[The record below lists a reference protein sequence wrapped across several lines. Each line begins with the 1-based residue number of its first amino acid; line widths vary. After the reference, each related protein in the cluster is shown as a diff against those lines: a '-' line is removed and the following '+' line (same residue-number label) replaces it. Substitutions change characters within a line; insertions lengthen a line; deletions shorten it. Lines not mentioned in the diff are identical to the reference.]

1 MYKSYLKSLM
11 PHICAIVAF
20 LAISVGYFSPEIFEG
35 KTVLGHDSRQGTT
48 QEVDSYRKETGK
60 SARWSNS
67 MFSGMPTYQVSPAYD
82 TATFMRNLS
91 KVYSLGLPAP
101 VSYVF
106 MLMVGFYIL
115 VCVMGARS
123 SIAAL
128 GAIGYAFSSY
138 FFIIIMA
145 GHIWKVLALA
155 FIPPTIAGLIL
166 TYRGKY
172 LAGGLMT
179 AIFLAF
185 QIWSNHIQMSYYS
198 CFIMGAYVLWV
209 LVEAVRNKRLK
220 DFFKATGVCVAAVV
234 LAVSVNLSNL
244 YHTWE
249 YSKESMRGKSELTL
263 GGADKPQS
271 GLDLDYMT
279 QWSYGIGE
287 TWSLLVPDVKGGGT
301 AAIGNEVAKEVPAQY
316 RQIVAQQNRY
326 WGDQPFTSGPVYAGA
341 FFMTLFVLAFF
352 LLPGRLKWYLLGATV
367 ITVFLSW
374 GHNMMWFTELF
385 ADYFPMY
392 SKFRSVSSILVVA
405 ELVIP
410 LLAALCVAEI
420 VKNPDILRR
429 KSRAMYI
436 SLGLTAGIALLFAIA
451 PRLFFDFL
459 SAQEAAYLLPQVA
472 KDAQLGAVVDAIEE
486 ARVSIFTADAWRSF
500 FIIAIGGVCLVL
512 FARKVIKTP
521 AFVGALIALCLIDMW
536 SVDKRYLNSSHFISR
551 REAKDFAT
559 LYRKTAV
566 DQQILKDKDLYY
578 RVFNLTTNTF
588 NDGATSYYHKSIGGY
603 HAAKLGRYQEL
614 IEHQLSKNNIQVL
627 NMLNAKYFILPDAN
641 NRPQVQLNTG
651 ALGNGWF
658 VDEVKWVDNA
668 NEEMTALNDFD
679 PAVTAIID
687 RRYASLFEGKETV
700 RDTTATIRLTKY
712 LPDELHYEVSS
723 REGGVAVFSDIYYPH
738 GWVATIDGVETP
750 IARANYVLRAIY
762 VPAGNH
768 QVVMTFH
775 PASVQ
780 ITETIGW
787 IGFAIFAIVILY
799 ALYRAYITSRKK
811 PE

>member
-1 MYKSYLKSLM
+1 MW
-11 PHICAIVAF
+11 AIIAF
-20 LAISVGYFSPEIFEG
+20 LVISVGYFSPEIFEK

-60 SARWSNS
+60 SARWTNS

-82 TATFMRNLS
+82 TAKFIQYLS
-91 KVYSLGLPAP
+91 KAYSLGLPAP

-123 SIAAL
+123 SIATL

-172 LAGGLMT
+172 IAGGLTT

-185 QIWSNHIQMSYYS
+185 QIWSNHIQMTYYS

-209 LVEAVRNKRLK
+209 LVEAVRKKEVK
-220 DFFKATGVCVAAVV
+220 DFIKSTGVCIAAVI

-249 YSKESMRGKSELTL
+249 YSRESMRGKSELTL
-263 GGADKPQS
+263 GNSEKAQN

-287 TWSLLVPDVKGGGT
+287 TWSLLIPDVKGGGSGY
-301 AAIGNEVAKEVPAQY
+301 IGNEVAKEVPAQY
-316 RQIVAQQNRY
+316 RQIVAQQNHY
-326 WGDQPFTSGPVYAGA
+326 WGNQPFTSGPVYAGA

-352 LLPGRLKWYLLGATV
+352 IVPGKLKWYLLGATI
-367 ITVFLSW
+367 ITTFLSW

-410 LLAALCVAEI
+410 LLAALCVVEI
-420 VKNPDILRR
+420 AKDPEVLKR
-429 KSRAMYI
+429 KYKGVITAFA
-436 SLGLTAGIALLFAIA
+436 LTGGIALMFAIA
-451 PRLFFDFL
+451 PRLFFNFL
-459 SAQEAAYLLPQVA
+459 SEQEAAYFLPQVA
-472 KDAQLGAVVDAIEE
+472 TNAQLAPIIDAIEE
-486 ARVSIFTADAWRSF
+486 ARISIFTDDAWRTF
-500 FIIAIGGVCLVL
+500 FIITIGMVVLGLYVLKKIKTSIFIGGLIVICLV
-512 FARKVIKTP
+512 
-521 AFVGALIALCLIDMW
+521 DMW
-536 SVDKRYLNSSHFISR
+536 GVDKRYLNSDHFITR
-551 REAKDFAT
+551 KETKDFASF
-559 LYRKTAV
+559 YRKSQA
-566 DQQILKDKDLYY
+566 DQKILQDKDLYF
-578 RVFNLTTNTF
+578 RVYNLSVNTF
-588 NDGATSYYHKSIGGY
+588 NDGATSFYHKSIGGY

-614 IEHQLSKNNIQVL
+614 IEHQISKQNMEVL
-627 NMLNAKYFILPDAN
+627 NMLNAKYFIIPDEN
-641 NRPQVQLNTG
+641 NRPQAQLNPE

-658 VDEVKWVDNA
+658 VDEIKWVDNA
-668 NEEMTALNDFD
+668 NEEMKALNDFD
-679 PAVTAIID
+679 PAKTVIID
-687 RRYASLFEGKETV
+687 RRFASIFDGKTATQ
-700 RDTTATIRLTKY
+700 DSSATIRLTKY
-712 LPDELHYEVSS
+712 LPDELHYTVSS
-723 REGGVAVFSDIYYPH
+723 QKGGIAVFSDIYYPH
-738 GWVATIDGVETP
+738 GWVATIDGAETA
-750 IARANYVLRAIY
+750 IARANYVLRAMYI
-762 VPAGNH
+762 PAGEH
-768 QVVMTFH
+768 SVVMTFH
-775 PASVQ
+775 PKSVT
-780 ITETIGW
+780 ITEIIGW
-787 IGFAIFAIVILY
+787 CGFVLFALILLG
-799 ALYRAYITSRKK
+799 ALLYHIKSHKCRK
-811 PE
+811 